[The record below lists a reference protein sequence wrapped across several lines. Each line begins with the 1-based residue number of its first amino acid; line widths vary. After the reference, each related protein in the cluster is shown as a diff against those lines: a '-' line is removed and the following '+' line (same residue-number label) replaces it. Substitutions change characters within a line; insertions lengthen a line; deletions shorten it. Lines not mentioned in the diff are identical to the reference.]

1 MLGMSILSLL
11 ELRSVILQHRDNKEM
26 IGLQSATTALTI
38 LILLMEIL
46 TPRTSNFVRKT
57 KILEARTREASDA
70 TITNG
75 NRSVSPPS
83 NGDDDS
89 SDERTSLLPHSRR
102 QMDDTEDEDDDMSE
116 DEEVLAALDMLDDE
130 ASVAEPK
137 ERENV
142 KPPPEVGASIFSL
155 ATFTYIGCKSS
166 PLFTSTVGKQM
177 TVV

>member
-11 ELRSVILQHRDNKEM
+11 ELRSVILQHRDDKEM

-38 LILLMEIL
+38 IILLMEIL

-57 KILEARTREASDA
+57 KILEARSREASDA

-75 NRSVSPPS
+75 NRSVSLLS

-102 QMDDTEDEDDDMSE
+102 QMDDTEDEDDMSE

-130 ASVAEPK
+130 ASVAESK
-137 ERENV
+137 EKENV

-166 PLFTSTVGKQM
+166 PLFTNATA
-177 TVV
+177 